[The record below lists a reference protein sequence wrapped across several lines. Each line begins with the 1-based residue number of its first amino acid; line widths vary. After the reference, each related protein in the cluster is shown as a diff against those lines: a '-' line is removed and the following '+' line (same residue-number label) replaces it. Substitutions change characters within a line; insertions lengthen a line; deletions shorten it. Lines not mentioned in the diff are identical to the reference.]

1 MKKSGITMTSIM
13 VYVALFFTFTS
24 VAIAISSNMNYRT
37 LSQKGEMIVN
47 EEIQKLQFNLFYS
60 AKRSRFVEKIN
71 DRIVFSNNDSYIYDA
86 EKQEIR
92 KNETILLK
100 GISQFEI
107 VEDTMNR
114 KDRITIYVKVEKYH
128 QVGEKTLFF
137 TLGEDENEK

>member
-13 VYVALFFTFTS
+13 VYVALFFIFTS
-24 VAIAISSNMNYRT
+24 AAIAISSNMNYRT

-71 DRIVFSNNDSYIYDA
+71 GRIVFSNNDSYVYDA
-86 EKQEIR
+86 EKQELR

-100 GISQFEI
+100 GVSQFEM
-107 VEDTMNR
+107 VEDTMNHN
-114 KDRITIYVKVEKYH
+114 DRITIHVKIEKYH

-137 TLGEDENEK
+137 TLGDDENEK